1 MKANIQATPGR
12 VQKKRGQGH
21 ETLLRLRHSKSAM
34 FGLVLLICMIL
45 MAIFAGIS
53 PYSPTDSS
61 VIERCQT
68 PSLAHWFG
76 TDELGRDILTRIA
89 YGARISLSVG
99 LLSVLISATG
109 GTILGAIAG
118 FYGGK
123 VDNVIMRFVDV
134 WMAIP
139 NLLLNIS
146 VVAALGNGLQNVVM
160 AIGIASIPNYCRI
173 IRGSVLA
180 NKAQEYV
187 EASRASG
194 ATDAFII
201 FYHII
206 PNCIAPMIVQSTLSI
221 GSAILTCSSLSFLG
235 IGVTP
240 PTPEW
245 GSMLST
251 GRSFIRDYPHMTFF
265 PGLATLVTIL
275 AMNLLG
281 DGLRDALDPKL
292 RN

>member
-1 MKANIQATPGR
+1 MT
-12 VQKKRGQGH
+12 V
-21 ETLLRLRHSKSAM
+21 
-34 FGLVLLICMIL
+34 
-45 MAIFAGIS
+45 GI
-53 PYSPTDSS
+53 T
-61 VIERCQT
+61 
-68 PSLAHWFG
+68 A
-76 TDELGRDILTRIA
+76 
-89 YGARISLSVG
+89 
-99 LLSVLISATG
+99 VLISATG

-123 VDNVIMRFVDV
+123 VDNTIMRFVDV

-194 ATDAFII
+194 AKDSFII

-251 GRSFIRDYPHMTFF
+251 GRTFIRDYPHMTFF
-265 PGLATLVTIL
+265 PGLATLMTIL